1 MSLSRSYSTG
11 IGAWV
16 LSGRALMRCTPL
28 SCSNSTGIGAW
39 VLSGRDFIM
48 KSCLKET
55 GMAFVAQSVVAA
67 VGDLYHLDR
76 RDLTVGIRQYDIRS
90 FS

>member
-1 MSLSRSYSTG
+1 
-11 IGAWV
+11 
-16 LSGRALMRCTPL
+16 
-28 SCSNSTGIGAW
+28 
-39 VLSGRDFIM
+39 M